1 MAQHPLLRGE
11 EVWGRGQA
19 GGSCSR
25 CPVSLPPPPSPSSV
39 PDFGNVSFCLFQ
51 VHFFLRVSTDSS
63 LIRTRLLVR
72 ACLGFCYGD
81 TYARI
86 VMTTRCS
93 TSRFLPL
100 AIPSPTLLQSVPFCL
115 HSATSLCHG
124 KGHALTGVLRCFP
137 SQVKRNQPQQY
148 ERSATWRASPL
159 LQFGLNPGAWA
170 MLSECGLMDVR
181 APSSSRLT
189 PYQVSFPAERQ
200 SLLQHL

>member
-1 MAQHPLLRGE
+1 MGAGPGRWVVFQVSCVSAPSPLHPHPSLILVMFPSVSFKSISFFVFPRT
-11 EVWGRGQA
+11 
-19 GGSCSR
+19 
-25 CPVSLPPPPSPSSV
+25 PVSSELASSFV
-39 PDFGNVSFCLFQ
+39 
-51 VHFFLRVSTDSS
+51 RVS
-63 LIRTRLLVR
+63 
-72 ACLGFCYGD
+72 GFVM
-81 TYARI
+81 TILNARI
-86 VMTTRCS
+86 VMTTSCS

-189 PYQVSFPAERQ
+189 PYQVSFPAESQ
-200 SLLQHL
+200 SLLRHL